1 MICKKILLRICHYSG
16 KGWRKEEEDRQ
27 LRRAFLFKQ
36 TQLSR
41 LVAKLRSCPVA
52 ATGIVRA
59 GFIFTIPDAEEI
71 AAGVIVENKVRLA
84 SLLLLIVDIGTI
96 A

>member
-1 MICKKILLRICHYSG
+1 M
-16 KGWRKEEEDRQ
+16 
-27 LRRAFLFKQ
+27 
-36 TQLSR
+36 QLSR

-71 AAGVIVENKVRLA
+71 AAGVIVENKVGLA

-96 A
+96 AWLFIWEKKIEFNKLADENIKLY